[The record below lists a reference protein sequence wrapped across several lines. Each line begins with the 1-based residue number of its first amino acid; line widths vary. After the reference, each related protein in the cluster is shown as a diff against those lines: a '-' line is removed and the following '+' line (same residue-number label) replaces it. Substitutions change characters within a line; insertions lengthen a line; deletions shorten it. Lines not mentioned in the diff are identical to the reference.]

1 METICQSCG
10 RPFSGEKDLGTN
22 KDGTLN
28 PEYCLSCYRKGEF
41 TDPHKTLTVA
51 IEENISMAV
60 DRGIDYSLA
69 KEMANKIFP
78 KLKRWNKKQ

>member
-10 RPFSGEKDLGTN
+10 RPFSNEKDLGTN
-22 KDGTLN
+22 KDGSLN
-28 PEYCLSCYRKGEF
+28 QNYCKVCFSAGEF

-51 IEENISMAV
+51 IEENISMAIE
-60 DRGIDYSLA
+60 RGIDYELA

-78 KLKRWNKKQ
+78 KLKRWRE